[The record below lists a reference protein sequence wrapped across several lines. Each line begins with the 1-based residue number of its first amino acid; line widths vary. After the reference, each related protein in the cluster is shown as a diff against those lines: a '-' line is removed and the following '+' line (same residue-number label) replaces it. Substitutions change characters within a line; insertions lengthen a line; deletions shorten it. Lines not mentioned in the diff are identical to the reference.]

1 MPAKDLWSLQSLLKG
16 FIMPF
21 EDNYEEDLVPRIRD
35 LIDGYS
41 KNSILKEYLQNADDS
56 GATELIVTFDRRE
69 HSSLK
74 GTKFKAASGP
84 SLIIQNNSNFKLKD
98 FEAIVKISA
107 QGKVE
112 DPNSTGRFGQGFSS
126 SFSISDHPSFV
137 SSGRAYWFD
146 VLKIAVAKEKVKSI
160 QGWYIEDDKEE
171 ISDWISTFLLY
182 NEIEG
187 TAFRLP
193 LRTESTASL
202 GGISHEVFTF
212 EDFLEWCHEWK
223 SRSSGLLFLRHI
235 QKLTLQEI
243 NEKNER
249 IVHVEIRTT
258 NTDEIKLISDR
269 IQNEFSASL
278 IVICERWK
286 KNNVQLPLFK
296 YEHHFTINFFDSV
309 KNNSVE
315 TNESWAVVNGLFRGG
330 NDVLIEQAIKVLN
343 ISPNPRKVL
352 PWAGVAVPINEK
364 GVIKKLDNPDIY
376 SFLHLPI
383 KSKHAVHIHG
393 WFDLNPKRT
402 EITADGKGNDK
413 EILIEWNRLL
423 FSEAVGPAWALLID
437 FIKNICPSNI
447 YYSLWPK
454 NSGDEFDDFL
464 VEGFFQS
471 AMNLECIRT
480 KDKNGTFWNKPSDD
494 IYYIPN
500 VSNDLLL
507 AIQEHFSIMA
517 PKPTIHVLEG
527 FKAIGHSLRDVT
539 PESIREFLVEA
550 TQNIELPIPIDEI
563 PISMLSRIDWLRE
576 IIIFCAEA
584 ETDQD
589 YSYLEELPLSLTL
602 NSNLDFVRGKKL
614 VDANPNL
621 SVFQNDKNLFV
632 HPELVKIVKNAEV
645 LPCSWLA
652 PSLENYLVLLNEQI
666 ESYELSNKS
675 WLESVIKLICSAE
688 ESEISKLKEAI
699 SMLAIVRQS
708 NGEFT
713 ALRAD
718 RESPFYLQGSELN
731 SIQYL
736 LNAGMRVI
744 HPDYITIYSP
754 LMKWNDYEF
763 IKKLNSRTLADYL
776 IYLSVDEYV
785 FFQNKEIREYLTN
798 ILVQDISW
806 IDELGENEKKY
817 LDDIPFLSSEN
828 GEVYA
833 KNSEVKLY
841 LPAGFKPP
849 KHIHKLKGEFEIIST
864 LDEKHHQMYLKM
876 GFEEQNPINYLKQVI
891 LPFIDNKP
899 LVDDVIKISEW
910 LANSWDELVNELDEV
925 EKNDLISSLSSA
937 YFVIDSDR
945 TLNQVGHYYHPTFFA
960 NLPTAMQDDN
970 YSPYTFKDPVTQNN
984 WMKLLTILGASN
996 SIIPAHIVSL
1006 AQTVVKEENVKMAIE
1021 LINYISNHYEIFEN
1035 MKFEGKNILSFLSAM
1050 PWIPAQRTSDTVL
1063 FPEGEFKKLQKPN
1076 QLILNRDYKKVGGV
1090 YYCISSRIKLGKKD
1104 EDAEFSEFQ
1113 MAKEI
1118 GLLVTLPN
1126 ESIFNSFRRLIN
1138 LSSSRHTRV
1147 ERLDEYAKAF
1157 YKYLGLSTIFPTH
1170 IPQDIKDKG
1179 VLIKNNWL
1187 SASKV
1192 FQRPIKLTGI
1202 FSWDELITN
1211 DGIESQLAE
1220 GLKKLGV
1227 EEKPD
1232 VVYLVNFLREL
1243 PQNQKLTT
1251 QDLKD
1256 AKAILSELQN
1266 SLGEFNH
1273 TNIPLLSRSDKLL
1286 DAGQLYLK
1294 DLDSYDRSTRKNE
1307 ELEFC
1312 QQQFKMLAED
1322 CGVLSLAS
1330 NIHAKLDNNN
1340 SVKSLESIGLLGD
1353 AIRSDE
1359 FKSAILRLIYHE
1371 GKIEVDE
1378 MNHEYIDSLLPENL
1392 YLMEYLVVNY
1402 SVEDTWIYDDLTAV
1416 TFQDIDERS
1425 LYVLKQD
1432 DEEDICESIAAFIS
1446 DTSSLGRDSFSIIG
1460 RILRNRL
1467 FSFEEI
1473 KSLLDQKNIK
1483 TFPEKIIFDE
1493 DISLYDDFGNKAEEY
1508 FSSDDPES
1516 ESEETDVIDEQFKPN
1531 LVGGEIPPPT
1541 KPKSKNFKTEKDD
1554 DCDKQKGS
1562 SRTNGNNLYSGSHQ
1576 RNGSSY
1582 PNGKSDRK
1590 HEKSASDIVSPN
1602 DRKPLYVSR
1611 EKEIDTKEVQ
1621 DKKTIAT
1628 EIGNKGEN
1636 YILNHSSD
1644 YIIANSHRFEK
1655 ASVNNKGYDILE
1667 LNSEGE
1673 VVRYIEVKTLT
1684 GVWGE
1689 GGVAVTKSQLEFAQ
1703 VNDNWWLFV
1712 VENIN
1717 TQKPNVFLFENPVQ
1731 DANRFMFDNSWK
1743 QLSKTD
1749 TKVYE
1754 EKPQLGDKYMLL
1766 NGVYEICKID
1776 KKGEFHKVIL
1786 QELNSGEQ
1794 IKKKFDPTWEKY

>member
-1 MPAKDLWSLQSLLKG
+1 
-16 FIMPF
+16 MPF

-74 GTKFKAASGP
+74 DTKFKAASGP
-84 SLIIQNNSNFKLKD
+84 SLIIQNNSNFKPKD

-171 ISDWISTFLLY
+171 ISDWISTFLLN

-193 LRTESTASL
+193 LRTKSTASL

-243 NEKNER
+243 NEKNEKV
-249 IVHVEIRTT
+249 VHVEIRTT
-258 NTDEIKLISDR
+258 NTDEIKLISER

-278 IVICERWK
+278 IVICERWR

-296 YEHHFTINFFDSV
+296 YEHHFTIKFFDSV
-309 KNNSVE
+309 KNNSFE
-315 TNESWAVVNGLFRGG
+315 NNESWAVVNGLFRGG

-383 KSKHAVHIHG
+383 KSKHAVNIHG

-402 EITADGKGNDK
+402 EISADGKGKDK

-423 FSEAVGPAWALLID
+423 FREAVGPAWALLID
-437 FIKNICPSNI
+437 FIKAICPVNS

-454 NSGDEFDDFL
+454 NSGDEFDDAL

-480 KDKNGTFWNKPSDD
+480 KDKAKVFWNKPSDN
-494 IYYIPN
+494 IYYLPN
-500 VSNDLLL
+500 TSKNLLL
-507 AIQEHFSIMA
+507 AIQQHFSIMV
-517 PKPTIHVLEG
+517 PKPTSHVLEG
-527 FKAIGHSLRDVT
+527 FDVIDYNLQTVT
-539 PESIREFLVEA
+539 PEGIRNFLVEA
-550 TQNIELPIPIDEI
+550 TQNIELPIPIDEMS
-563 PISMLSRIDWLRE
+563 ISMLSRIDWLRE
-576 IIIFCAEA
+576 IIIFCADA
-584 ETDQD
+584 ETDQN
-589 YSYLEELPLSLTL
+589 YSYLNKLPLSLTL
-602 NSNLDFVRGKKL
+602 NSNLDFVSEKKL

-621 SVFQNDKNLFV
+621 SIFQNDKNLFV
-632 HPELVKIVKNAEV
+632 HPELVDIVKYAV
-645 LPCSWLA
+645 MLPSAWLI
-652 PSLENYLVLLNEQI
+652 PSLENYLVLLSEHLT
-666 ESYELSNKS
+666 SYDRSNKS
-675 WLESVIKLICSAE
+675 WLKNVIKLICSADE
-688 ESEISKLKEAI
+688 NEIAKLTEEISALE
-699 SMLAIVRQS
+699 IVRLS

-713 ALRAD
+713 NLRAD
-718 RESPFYLQGSELN
+718 RESPFYLHSSEFDNIHYLKDAGMDVIHPSYMTLYSPLTKLEGFEFIKELN
-731 SIQYL
+731 SQ
-736 LNAGMRVI
+736 
-744 HPDYITIYSP
+744 
-754 LMKWNDYEF
+754 
-763 IKKLNSRTLADYL
+763 TLSNYL
-776 IYLSVDEYV
+776 IYLPEDEYG
-785 FFQNKEIREYLTN
+785 FFQNKELREYLTDMLAQN
-798 ILVQDISW
+798 ISW
-806 IDELGENEKKY
+806 IDELDEDEKER
-817 LDDIPFLSSEN
+817 LNDIPFLSSEN
-828 GEVYA
+828 GDIYA

-841 LPAGFKPP
+841 LSAGFTPP
-849 KHIHKLKGEFEIIST
+849 KHIHNLKGEFEIIIT

-876 GFEEQNPINYLKQVI
+876 GFEEQTPLNYLKQVI
-891 LPFIDNKP
+891 LPFIGNEP
-899 LVDDVIKISEW
+899 SVNDVIIISEW
-910 LANSWDELVNELDEV
+910 LANSWDELINELDEI
-925 EKNDLISSLSSA
+925 EERDLILSLSTA

-945 TLNQVGHYYHPTFFA
+945 NLNKVGNYYHPTFFA
-960 NLPTAMQDDN
+960 NLPTAMQDDS
-970 YSPYTFKDPVTQNN
+970 YVPYTFKDQTTQNN
-984 WMKLLTILGASN
+984 WMVLLTILGASY
-996 SIIPAHIVSL
+996 SIIPAHIMSL
-1006 AQTVVKEENVKMAIE
+1006 ASSIVREQNVEKSIE
-1021 LINYISNHYEIFEN
+1021 LINYISNHFELFEN
-1035 MKFEGKNILSFLSAM
+1035 MKNENKNIFAALSAM
-1050 PWIPAQRTSDTVL
+1050 PWIPAQRSNDRVL
-1063 FPEGEFKKLQKPN
+1063 FPEDEFKKLQKPS
-1076 QLILNRDYKKVGGV
+1076 QLILKSDYKKAGGV
-1090 YYCISSRIKLGKKD
+1090 HYCISAKIKLGKKD
-1104 EDAEFSEFQ
+1104 EDAEFSVFDVAQ
-1113 MAKEI
+1113 KI

-1126 ESIFNSFRRLIN
+1126 ESIFDSFRRLII
-1138 LSSSRHTRV
+1138 LSNSNRVTDSRV
-1147 ERLDEYAKAF
+1147 AEFAKEF
-1157 YKYLGLSTIFPTH
+1157 YKYLGRNTKIFPTQ
-1170 IPQDIKDKG
+1170 IPEDIRGKG

-1192 FQRPIKLTGI
+1192 FQRPIQLSGI
-1202 FSWDELITN
+1202 FSWDELIAS
-1211 DGIESQLAE
+1211 DGIDSKLAE

-1232 VVYLVNFLREL
+1232 IEYLINFLSEL
-1243 PQNQKLTT
+1243 PQNEKLST
-1251 QDLKD
+1251 QNLKD

-1266 SLGEFNH
+1266 SSIGDFNH
-1273 TNIPLLSRSDKLL
+1273 SNIPLLSRSDKLL

-1294 DLDSYDRSTRKNE
+1294 DLDSYDSSTRKNE
-1307 ELEFC
+1307 EIEFC
-1312 QQQFKMLAED
+1312 QHQFKNLAEE

-1330 NIHAKLDNNN
+1330 NIHAKLDDQN
-1340 SVKSLESIGLLGD
+1340 SIESSDSIGLLGD
-1353 AIRSDE
+1353 AIHSDV
-1359 FKSAILRLIYHE
+1359 FKSAILRLMYHE
-1371 GKIEVDE
+1371 GKIKEED
-1378 MNHEYIDSLLPENL
+1378 MSHDLIHSLLPENL
-1392 YLMEYLVVNY
+1392 YLMESLVVNY
-1402 SVEDTWIYDDLTAV
+1402 SVNGKWIYDDLTAV
-1416 TFQDIDERS
+1416 TFQDIDNLS
-1425 LYVLKQD
+1425 LYLLNQEDK
-1432 DEEDICESIAAFIS
+1432 EDIYESIAAFIS

-1460 RILRNRL
+1460 RILRNDL
-1467 FSFEEI
+1467 FSIGEI

-1483 TFPEKIIFDE
+1483 SLPEKINFDE
-1493 DISLYDDFGNKAEEY
+1493 GISLYGDDSGNTVEERFG
-1508 FSSDDPES
+1508 FDDMES
-1516 ESEETDVIDEQFKPN
+1516 ESVETEIVDEQYKPN
-1531 LVGGEIPPPT
+1531 SVGDEIAPPT
-1541 KPKSKNFKTEKDD
+1541 KPKSNNIKNENNDER
-1554 DCDKQKGS
+1554 KGRNS
-1562 SRTNGNNLYSGSHQ
+1562 SSNINSRNINSEPYQ
-1576 RNGSSY
+1576 RNGSSH
-1582 PNGKSDRK
+1582 PNSKSDTK
-1590 HEKSASDIVSPN
+1590 HEKSSSDIVSPN
-1602 DRKPLYVSR
+1602 DRKPLYVGR
-1611 EKEIDTKEVQ
+1611 EKEIDTKETQ

-1636 YILNHSSD
+1636 HILKHSSD

-1717 TQKPNVFLFENPVQ
+1717 TQKPNVYLFENPVQ
-1731 DANRFMFDNSWK
+1731 EANRFMFDNSWK
-1743 QLSKTD
+1743 QLSKAD

-1754 EKPQLGDKYMLL
+1754 KKPQLGDKYRLL
-1766 NGVYEICKID
+1766 NGVYEICKVD
-1776 KKGEFHKVIL
+1776 KMGGFHKVIL

-1794 IKKKFDPTWEKY
+1794 IKKKYDPAWEKY